1 MGNKRMME
9 ELLINNYHA
18 LFASIVNHKLS
29 VDKALVAFG
38 IRGNNEEIKKDHA
51 VCKQHDP
58 VGKLNSMSV

>member
-1 MGNKRMME
+1 MME

-38 IRGNNEEIKKDHA
+38 IRGNNEEIKKDHV

-58 VGKLNSMSV
+58 LEKLNSRLV

>member
-1 MGNKRMME
+1 MME

-38 IRGNNEEIKKDHA
+38 IRGNNEEIKKDH
-51 VCKQHDP
+51 VVGKQHDP
-58 VGKLNSMSV
+58 LEKLNSRLV

>member
-1 MGNKRMME
+1 ME
-9 ELLINNYHA
+9 ELLVNNYYA
-18 LFASIVNHKLS
+18 FYASIVNHKLS

-51 VCKQHDP
+51 VFKQHDP